1 VTVPVQ
7 VIYGTADAAAFPSHA
22 VSMYDAV
29 GQAKKELIAI
39 EGAHHYF
46 VDQPELV
53 DTLCRHMLRWCESVL

>member
-1 VTVPVQ
+1 